1 MEKAEALGTSCSV
14 SEQPGRQLEPCS
26 SSSRRLMETA
36 AGPSLQAPF
45 GCSVSVCPRQT
56 ASEAAV
62 WLVGSTECGW
72 EGVWVRCGCVQG
84 TLLSCHLQT
93 NHRMGRRREGVEVA
107 PGGLEREERRLD

>member
-1 MEKAEALGTSCSV
+1 
-14 SEQPGRQLEPCS
+14 
-26 SSSRRLMETA
+26 META

-56 ASEAAV
+56 ASESAV
-62 WLVGSTECGW
+62 WWAVPSVAGKASGSGP
-72 EGVWVRCGCVQG
+72 G